1 MTVDDAQYLDRFL
14 RDVDLSMHGRPGSI
28 AEDRWLVNN
37 YDPEKLK
44 LLRPY
49 LEFEDNGVTAE
60 VVTLLGDVRERAVM
74 TEISKM
80 RGSRGDKV
88 GMACLGYLTAMRE
101 DDEAIPVLLDVMDHD
116 HGPEFFRAARRMA
129 AIARAEDLP
138 HVRRIYG
145 QVGGSMRDEVRVVI
159 ERIIARNP
167 ELVPKKDLI
176 LSTPVYP
183 NEAEF
188 ERFLDSSIEY
198 LDVRYRANVFP
209 HKDIKFSTYNNVAR
223 ALSKMRT
230 RLYNEADNLQFYGV
244 DKEDRFGELS
254 KLLKWASE
262 DLSRKNVL
270 DPERKGRS
278 RTCPRCGNLLVC
290 YKGIWMCPDCG
301 GDLRD
306 PERTCRIN
314 GICRP
319 LNTGRGLGHSRRSGN
334 LHSHGSGRIIGI
346 P

>member
-1 MTVDDAQYLDRFL
+1 MTVDDAQYLERFL
-14 RDVDLSMHGRPGSI
+14 RDVDLSMHGRPGSV

-37 YDPEKLK
+37 YDPGKLEI
-44 LLRPY
+44 LRPY

-74 TEISKM
+74 PEISKM

-101 DDEAIPVLLDVMDHD
+101 DDEAIPVLLDIMDHD

-129 AIARAEDLP
+129 AIAREEDLP
-138 HVRRIYG
+138 RVRRIYG
-145 QVGGSMRDEVRVVI
+145 QVGGSMRDEVRVII

-167 ELVPKKDLI
+167 DLVPTRDLI

-183 NEAEF
+183 DEEDF
-188 ERFLDSSIEY
+188 DRFLESSIEY
-198 LDVRYRANVFP
+198 LDVRYRGNVLP
-209 HKDIKFSTYNNVAR
+209 KAEIKFSTYNNVAR
-223 ALSKMRT
+223 ALGRMRT
-230 RLYNEADNLQFYGV
+230 RLYNEADNLQYYDV
-244 DKEDRFGELS
+244 EKSDRFDRLS
-254 KLLKWASE
+254 KLMKWASE
-262 DLSRKNVL
+262 DLSKKKVL
-270 DPERKGRS
+270 GPEGRARS

-306 PERTCRIN
+306 PRRTPPTDEN
-314 GICRP
+314 SP
-319 LNTGRGLGHSRRSGN
+319 LLNTGS
-334 LHSHGSGRIIGI
+334 
-346 P
+346 